1 MIGVGSMA
9 GWLLVCAGVAAGAG
23 IGFLGGLLGIG
34 GGMIAIPAFG
44 LVLGMTQQMAQG
56 TALILVVPTV
66 LTSLRKYNQQVPV
79 DRGLAAAG
87 ALSTAA
93 FTFVGARLA
102 LGIDPV
108 TLRRGFAVYLGFI
121 ACIYVWQTLRPSPAR
136 ARPRFVLRRP
146 QAFGLGVLTGIL
158 SGFFGVG
165 GAIMAVPIMTG
176 LFGLRQASAQSLALT
191 MVIPGAIVGLFTY
204 TLAGQADWIV
214 GIVLAAS
221 SMTCV
226 ARGVRM
232 AYRLPERTL
241 RLAFAA
247 LMFCTVPLLLAG

>member
-1 MIGVGSMA
+1 
-9 GWLLVCAGVAAGAG
+9 
-23 IGFLGGLLGIG
+23 
-34 GGMIAIPAFG
+34 MIAIPAFG
-44 LVLGMTQQMAQG
+44 LLLGMSQQMAQG

-87 ALSTAA
+87 AASTAV
-93 FTFVGARLA
+93 FTFVGARFA
-102 LGIDPV
+102 LNFDPIL
-108 TLRRGFAVYLGFI
+108 LRRIFAVYLGLI
-121 ACIYVWQTLRPSPAR
+121 ACLYVWQTLRALPVR
-136 ARPRFVLRRP
+136 AQPRLTFGRRE
-146 QAFGLGVLTGIL
+146 ALVLGVLVGTL

-165 GAIMAVPIMTG
+165 GAILAVPIMTG
-176 LFGLRQASAQSLALT
+176 IFGLRQTSAQPLALT
-191 MVIPGAIVGLFTY
+191 MVIPGAIVGLITY

-214 GIVLAAS
+214 GSILAAS

-226 ARGVRM
+226 AHGVRF

-247 LMFCTVPLLLAG
+247 LMFSTVPLLLLS